1 MKTVRPT
8 PKTIGSSR
16 GNKSTRGRDSA
27 HLPPNS
33 AHDLGPIAVGSP
45 GPPKFQSAGFCR
57 HWESSRMST
66 PSSSPV
72 SARATAIITG
82 GSRGLGF
89 EVARGLGAQGYHL
102 ALIAKDPQG
111 LNQAREKL
119 IAEFP
124 QSTVTTFAID
134 FEVSTPDALDR
145 ARQQLS
151 EVKNS
156 VATPT
161 ALVIAHAVMSE
172 KMSKTLRTTDA
183 EWRRVMAINLDSTF
197 MVVNELVP
205 PMADARNG
213 RVVIFSACLGRMSGP
228 GNAGGLAPYR
238 ISKAGVNAL
247 VRNLAHETGM
257 GARGLLVDAICPN
270 HSRTDMGGPDALRSA
285 EEGAETAL
293 WLLNRTFDPQS
304 ANEIEKTTGV
314 LWEDHQIVPW

>member
-1 MKTVRPT
+1 MDR
-8 PKTIGSSR
+8 
-16 GNKSTRGRDSA
+16 
-27 HLPPNS
+27 L
-33 AHDLGPIAVGSP
+33 
-45 GPPKFQSAGFCR
+45 QSARSAR
-57 HWESSRMST
+57 HWESSHMST
-66 PSSSPV
+66 ASSNPIP
-72 SARATAIITG
+72 AGATAIITG

-89 EVARGLGAQGYHL
+89 EVARGLAAQGYDL

-119 IAEFP
+119 MAEFP
-124 QSTVTTFAID
+124 QSSVATFPID
-134 FEVSTPDALDR
+134 FEVTTPTAIES

-156 VATPT
+156 IATPT

-270 HSRTDMGGPDALRSA
+270 HSRTDMGGPDAPRSA

-304 ANEIEKTTGV
+304 TNEIEKTTGV